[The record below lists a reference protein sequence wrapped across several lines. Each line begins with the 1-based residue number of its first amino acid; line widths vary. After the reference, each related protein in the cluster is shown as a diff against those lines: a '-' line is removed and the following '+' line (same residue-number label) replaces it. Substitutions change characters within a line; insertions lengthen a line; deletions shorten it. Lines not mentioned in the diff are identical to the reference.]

1 MTGKSHKAIG
11 TAVGIAIT
19 IYGLRNGI
27 NAAPLALV
35 SAPIASLL
43 PDVDHASS
51 KYGQKRRQVAKIS
64 IAVAGLALIAA
75 AWYYSAYIVANYT
88 TLLTM
93 ALGVV
98 APVAVLVLIG
108 QTRWAKN
115 LIGFASKHRGITHTL
130 VIPACLIFVMQFVHE
145 PYFRIMLYGL
155 IAGYLSH
162 IVADCLTKKGCPI
175 LFPVTTKTINLTN
188 IATGSNGE
196 KICMA
201 VMITI
206 IIGASLIL

>member
-35 SAPIASLL
+35 SAPIAAML
-43 PDVDHASS
+43 PDVDHNSS
-51 KYGQKRRQVAKIS
+51 KYGRGRQQIAK
-64 IAVAGLALIAA
+64 IAVALAGLVLVAA
-75 AWYYSAYIVANYT
+75 AWYYSAYIAANYT
-88 TLLTM
+88 ALLTM

-98 APVAVLVLIG
+98 GPAATLIIIG
-108 QTRWAKN
+108 QTKWAKN

-130 VIPACLIFVMQFVHE
+130 VIPVCMVLAAPFVRE
-145 PYFRIMLYGL
+145 PYFRILLFGL
-155 IAGYLSH
+155 VAGYLSH

-175 LFPVTTKTINLTN
+175 LFPITTKTINLTN

-206 IIGASLIL
+206 IIGASLVL